1 MSLCKPK
8 AVYAASEQQYTAAG
22 GGVQVPRV
30 VFTCDGK
37 RSARRLIHGLVKL
50 TQFCVN
56 FIALWP
62 QNGSLQTPQRYQFS
76 NRSLFR
82 SLLMVMNLG

>member
-62 QNGSLQTPQRYQFS
+62 QNGACKHRNAISFQIDLCSDPYLWS
-76 NRSLFR
+76 
-82 SLLMVMNLG
+82 